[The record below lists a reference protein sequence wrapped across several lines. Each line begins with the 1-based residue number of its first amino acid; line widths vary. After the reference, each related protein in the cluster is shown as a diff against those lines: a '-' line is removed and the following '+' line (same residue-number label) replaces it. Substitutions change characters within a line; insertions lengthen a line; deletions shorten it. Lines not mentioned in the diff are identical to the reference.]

1 MRAQGSWLGVLAVAG
16 ALIANVAADGAR
28 AQPFGRA
35 HGERPGQFP
44 SGQFVQVRD
53 EGRHGQGREER
64 GGGRGGQGD
73 QGGRGGYRGPGD
85 QGGRGGYRGQGDQ
98 GERGGYRGQPYASAP
113 RGYAYPAPAYPYRQA
128 APPPSYAPPPQAYAP
143 PPAYAQPRSYSYAP
157 APNSLGSGWR
167 PQQEDARRGVR
178 SGAMR
183 PLGEVQA
190 NIRRIA
196 PGRMLD
202 AGVEPGP
209 DGRPTYRVRWAAAGG
224 HRIDFMVDAAT
235 GAIIG
240 QSGY

>member
-1 MRAQGSWLGVLAVAG
+1 MRARRSLLGALAIAG
-16 ALIANVAADGAR
+16 ALLASAAADGAR

-35 HGERPGQFP
+35 YGQGP
-44 SGQFVQVRD
+44 ARFVQVRD
-53 EGRHGQGREER
+53 EGRHGGGREEH
-64 GGGRGGQGD
+64 GGRGGGE
-73 QGGRGGYRGPGD
+73 
-85 QGGRGGYRGQGDQ
+85 QGGRGGYRGQGEQGERGGYRGQGEQ
-98 GERGGYRGQPYASAP
+98 GERGGYRGQPSYAPTP
-113 RGYAYPAPAYPYRQA
+113 RGGYAYPAPAYPYRQA
-128 APPPSYAPPPQAYAP
+128 PPPAQAYAPPPQAYAP
-143 PPAYAQPRSYSYAP
+143 PPAYAQPRAYSRAP

-178 SGAMR
+178 QGTMR
-183 PLGEVQA
+183 PLGEVQE

-224 HRIDFMVDAAT
+224 RRIDFIVDAAT

-240 QSGY
+240 RSGY